1 MIGVRFAAMKDRANS
16 AVFKCLSNA
25 NASLAGAA
33 VRGIFDAG
41 HALGQ
46 VGIGMAGTQSMFT
59 LATASIVGEA
69 VGQSLVIGSTTYT
82 VAAHEPDG
90 TGVSVLLLEKTA

>member
-1 MIGVRFAAMKDRANS
+1 MFTENLAPFFDLQGFAVSATLGGV
-16 AVFKCLSNA
+16 
-25 NASLAGAA
+25 A

-41 HALGQ
+41 FALGQ
-46 VGIGMAGTQSMFT
+46 VGIGMAGTQPTFT

-69 VGQSLVIGSTTYT
+69 VGQSLVVSGTTYV
-82 VAAHEPDG
+82 VAGHEPDG